1 MLSRVAASLY
11 WLSRYVERSDG
22 MLRMLKINY
31 ASSQDTLQE
40 FTWEPVIRIFSSPE
54 EDAAEKLENDSRNV
68 LKYMVTGKNNAN
80 SVFNIITLAR
90 ENARSVQ
97 DHITKDLWQC
107 LNEYYHTVKD
117 PKLER
122 SLLREDP
129 ISVLDVLIKQ
139 VMLYY
144 GTVEITM
151 ERGEG
156 RSFMNIG
163 KYLERA
169 IQSVDILDTK
179 FGSISD
185 NPDLLTDT
193 TYWKHLLLSL
203 GGYELYL
210 KTYREGFEAENVLE
224 QVVLNNDFPRSVIYS
239 VNNIQRYFDRLK
251 NNSNMED
258 FREMSFQ
265 IGRLQSHIKYS
276 SVRSIR
282 QEGLHIFLTQ
292 IRSELYGIANSLN
305 TACSNSTFTCPPFTV
320 TDPSGFT
327 ILP

>member
-1 MLSRVAASLY
+1 MLSRVAASFY
-11 WLSRYVERSDG
+11 WLSRYIERSDG

-31 ASSQDTLQE
+31 ASSQDTIQE
-40 FTWEPVIRIFSSPE
+40 FTWEPVIRIFSDSE
-54 EDAAEKLENDSRNV
+54 EDQTDNLANNSRAV
-68 LKYMVTGKNNAN
+68 LKYMVTGKGNSN
-80 SVFNIITLAR
+80 SVLNIITLAR
-90 ENARSVQ
+90 ENARGVQ
-97 DHITKDLWQC
+97 EHITKDLWQC
-107 LNEYYHTVKD
+107 LNEYYHTIKD
-117 PKLER
+117 PKLDR
-122 SLLREDP
+122 SLQREDP
-129 ISVLDVLIKQ
+129 IGVLDVLIKQ

-156 RSFMNIG
+156 HSFMNIG

-203 GGYELYL
+203 GGYELYR

-239 VNNIQRYFDRLK
+239 VNNIQRYFEKLK

-265 IGRLQSHIKYS
+265 IGRLESRIKYS
-276 SVRSIR
+276 SVRSIK
-282 QEGLHIFLTQ
+282 QEGLHTFLTQ
-292 IRSELYGIANSLN
+292 IRSELYGVANALNEHYFANS
-305 TACSNSTFTCPPFTV
+305 
-320 TDPSGFT
+320 
-327 ILP
+327 

>member
-22 MLRMLKINY
+22 ILRMLKINY
-31 ASSQDTLQE
+31 ASSQDTVQE
-40 FTWEPVIRIFSSPE
+40 FTWEPVIRIFAGTDE
-54 EDAAEKLENDSRNV
+54 ETEKLGNNSRAV
-68 LKYMVTGKNNAN
+68 LKYMVTGKSNPN
-80 SVFNIITLAR
+80 SILNIITLAR

-97 DHITKDLWQC
+97 EHITKDLWQC

-117 PKLER
+117 IKLET
-122 SLLREDP
+122 SLRREDP
-129 ISVLDVLIKQ
+129 ISVLDVLIRQ

-151 ERGEG
+151 ERSEG

-163 KYLERA
+163 KYLERG

-179 FGSISD
+179 FGSID
-185 NPDLLTDT
+185 HNPDLLTDT

-239 VNNIQRYFDRLK
+239 VNHIQRYFERLK
-251 NNSNMED
+251 NDSNID
-258 FREMSFQ
+258 DYRELSFY

-276 SVRSIR
+276 SVKSIR
-282 QEGLHIFLTQ
+282 DEGLHTFLTQ
-292 IRSELYGIANSLN
+292 IRSQLFGIGDALNNHYFANS
-305 TACSNSTFTCPPFTV
+305 
-320 TDPSGFT
+320 
-327 ILP
+327 

>member
-11 WLSRYVERSDG
+11 WQSRYIERSDG

-31 ASSQDTLQE
+31 ASSQDAIQE
-40 FTWEPVIRIFSSPE
+40 FTWEPVIRIFAGSE
-54 EDAAEKLENDSRNV
+54 EEGEALENDSRAV
-68 LKYMVTGKNNAN
+68 LKYMVMGKSNSN
-80 SVFNIITLAR
+80 SVLNIITLAR

-97 DHITKDLWQC
+97 EHITKDLWQC

-117 PKLER
+117 SKLER
-122 SLLREDP
+122 ALQREDP

-179 FGSISD
+179 FGSID
-185 NPDLLTDT
+185 ENPDRLTDT

-239 VNNIQRYFDRLK
+239 VNNIQRYFERLK
-251 NNSNMED
+251 NDTNLED
-258 FREMSFQ
+258 FRDMTFK
-265 IGRLQSHIKYS
+265 IGRLQSRIKYS
-276 SVRSIR
+276 SVKTIR
-282 QEGLHIFLTQ
+282 QEGLHAFLTQ
-292 IRSELYGIANSLN
+292 IRSELYGIANALN
-305 TACSNSTFTCPPFTV
+305 EHYFANS
-320 TDPSGFT
+320 
-327 ILP
+327 

>member
-1 MLSRVAASLY
+1 MLSRVAASFY
-11 WLSRYVERSDG
+11 WLSRYIERSDG

-31 ASSQDTLQE
+31 ASSQDTVQE
-40 FTWEPVIRIFSSPE
+40 FTWEPVIRIF
-54 EDAAEKLENDSRNV
+54 AGAEQAEADKLENDSRSV
-68 LKYMVTGKNNAN
+68 LKYMVTGKNNPN
-80 SVFNIITLAR
+80 SILNIITLAR
-90 ENARSVQ
+90 ENARGVQ
-97 DHITKDLWQC
+97 EHITKDLWQC

-117 PKLER
+117 SRLER
-122 SLLREDP
+122 SLQREDP
-129 ISVLDVLIKQ
+129 IGVLDVLIKQ

-179 FGSISD
+179 FSSVSD
-185 NPDLLTDT
+185 NPNLLTDT

-210 KTYREGFEAENVLE
+210 KTYREGFEAENILE

-251 NNSNMED
+251 NDTNVD
-258 FREMSFQ
+258 TYREMSFQ
-265 IGRLQSHIKYS
+265 IGRLQSRIKYS

-292 IRSELYGIANSLN
+292 IRSELYGVGNSLN
-305 TACSNSTFTCPPFTV
+305 EYYFANS
-320 TDPSGFT
+320 
-327 ILP
+327 

>member
-1 MLSRVAASLY
+1 MLSRVAASFY
-11 WLSRYVERSDG
+11 WLSRYIERSDG

-31 ASSQDTLQE
+31 ASSQDTVLP
-40 FTWEPVIRIFSSPE
+40 FTWDPVIRIYGGLGDDEGKS
-54 EDAAEKLENDSRNV
+54 LGNDSRAV
-68 LKYMVTGKNNAN
+68 LKYMVVGKAN
-80 SVFNIITLAR
+80 SNSVLNIITMAR
-90 ENARSVQ
+90 ENARGVQ
-97 DHITKDLWQC
+97 EHIPKDLWQC

-117 PKLER
+117 PKIER
-122 SLLREDP
+122 ALQREDP
-129 ISVLDVLIKQ
+129 IGVLDILIKQ

-151 ERGEG
+151 ERGAG

-179 FGSISD
+179 FGSID
-185 NPDLLTDT
+185 NNPDLLTDT

-210 KTYREGFEAENVLE
+210 KTYREGFEAENILE

-265 IGRLQSHIKYS
+265 IGRLQSRIKYS

-282 QEGLHIFLTQ
+282 QEGLHTFLTQ
-292 IRSELYGIANSLN
+292 IRSELYGIADSLN
-305 TACSNSTFTCPPFTV
+305 EHYFANS
-320 TDPSGFT
+320 
-327 ILP
+327 

>member
-1 MLSRVAASLY
+1 
-11 WLSRYVERSDG
+11 

-31 ASSQDTLQE
+31 ASSQDAIQE
-40 FTWEPVIRIFSSPE
+40 FTWEPVIRIFAGLDD
-54 EDAAEKLENDSRNV
+54 EDAGSLGNDSRAV
-68 LKYMVTGKNNAN
+68 LKYMVLGKGNSN
-80 SVFNIITLAR
+80 SVLNIITLAR

-97 DHITKDLWQC
+97 EHITKDLWQC

-117 PKLER
+117 SKLER
-122 SLLREDP
+122 ALQREDP
-129 ISVLDVLIKQ
+129 IGVLDVLIKQ

-239 VNNIQRYFDRLK
+239 VNNIQRYFERLK
-251 NNSNMED
+251 NDRNMDD
-258 FREMSFQ
+258 FRDMIFK
-265 IGRLQSHIKYS
+265 IGRLQSRIKYS
-276 SVRSIR
+276 SVKTIR
-282 QEGLHIFLTQ
+282 QEGLHTFLTQ
-292 IRSELYGIANSLN
+292 IRGELYGIADALNEYYFANS
-305 TACSNSTFTCPPFTV
+305 
-320 TDPSGFT
+320 
-327 ILP
+327 

>member
-1 MLSRVAASLY
+1 
-11 WLSRYVERSDG
+11 

-31 ASSQDTLQE
+31 ASSQDAIQE
-40 FTWEPVIRIFSSPE
+40 FTWEPVIRIFAGLEDE
-54 EDAAEKLENDSRNV
+54 EGENLGNDSRAV
-68 LKYMVTGKNNAN
+68 LKYMVMGKSNSN
-80 SVFNIITLAR
+80 SVLNIITLAR

-97 DHITKDLWQC
+97 EHITKDLWQC

-117 PKLER
+117 TKLER
-122 SLLREDP
+122 ALQREDP

-239 VNNIQRYFDRLK
+239 VNNIQRYFERLQ
-251 NNSNMED
+251 NDSNMDD
-258 FREMSFQ
+258 FRDMTFK
-265 IGRLQSHIKYS
+265 IGRLQSRIKYS
-276 SVRSIR
+276 SVKTIR
-282 QEGLHIFLTQ
+282 QEGLHAFLTQ
-292 IRSELYGIANSLN
+292 IRGELYGIANALSEHYF
-305 TACSNSTFTCPPFTV
+305 ANS
-320 TDPSGFT
+320 
-327 ILP
+327 

>member
-1 MLSRVAASLY
+1 MLSRVAASFY
-11 WLSRYVERSDG
+11 WMSRYIERSDG
-22 MLRMLKINY
+22 LLRMLKINY
-31 ASSQDTLQE
+31 ASSQDTIAE
-40 FTWEPVIRIFSSPE
+40 FTWEPVIDMYAE
-54 EDAAEKLENDSRNV
+54 HGEDEGGKLENDSRSV
-68 LKYMVTGKNNAN
+68 LKYMVTGKGN
-80 SVFNIITLAR
+80 SNSIVNIITLAR

-97 DHITKDLWQC
+97 EHITKDLWQC
-107 LNEYYHTVKD
+107 LNEYYHAVKD
-117 PKLER
+117 TKLER
-122 SLLREDP
+122 ALQREDP
-129 ISVLDVLIKQ
+129 IGVLDVLIKQ

-239 VNNIQRYFDRLK
+239 VNNIQRYFERLK
-251 NNSNMED
+251 KDSNLD
-258 FREMSFQ
+258 NFREMSFR
-265 IGRLQSHIKYS
+265 IGRLQSRIKYS
-276 SVRSIR
+276 SVRSIK
-282 QEGLHIFLTQ
+282 QEGLHTFLAQ
-292 IRSELYGIANSLN
+292 IRGELYGISDALNEYYFANS
-305 TACSNSTFTCPPFTV
+305 
-320 TDPSGFT
+320 
-327 ILP
+327 

>member
-1 MLSRVAASLY
+1 MLSRVAASFY
-11 WLSRYVERSDG
+11 WLSRYIERSDG

-31 ASSQDTLQE
+31 ASSQDTVQE
-40 FTWEPVIRIFSSPE
+40 FTWEPVIRIFAGL
-54 EDAAEKLENDSRNV
+54 DVAEADKLEYDSRSV
-68 LKYMVTGKNNAN
+68 LKYMVTGKNNPN
-80 SVFNIITLAR
+80 SILNIITLAR
-90 ENARSVQ
+90 ENARGVQ
-97 DHITKDLWQC
+97 EHITKDLWQC
-107 LNEYYHTVKD
+107 LNEYYHAVKD
-117 PKLER
+117 PRVER
-122 SLLREDP
+122 SLQREDP
-129 ISVLDVLIKQ
+129 IGILDVLIKQ

-179 FGSISD
+179 FSSVSD
-185 NPDLLTDT
+185 NPNLLTDT

-210 KTYREGFEAENVLE
+210 KTYREGFEAENILE

-251 NNSNMED
+251 NDINVD
-258 FREMSFQ
+258 TFRDMSFQ
-265 IGRLQSHIKYS
+265 IGRLQSRIKYS

-282 QEGLHIFLTQ
+282 QEGLHTFLTQ
-292 IRSELYGIANSLN
+292 IRSELYGVGNSLN
-305 TACSNSTFTCPPFTV
+305 EYYFANS
-320 TDPSGFT
+320 
-327 ILP
+327 

>member
-1 MLSRVAASLY
+1 MLSRVAASFY
-11 WLSRYVERSDG
+11 WLSRYIERSDG

-31 ASSQDTLQE
+31 ASSQDTVQE
-40 FTWEPVIRIFSSPE
+40 FTWEPVIRIFAGL
-54 EDAAEKLENDSRNV
+54 EDDASTRLENDSRAV
-68 LKYMVTGKNNAN
+68 LKYMVTGKTNSN
-80 SVFNIITLAR
+80 SVLNIITLAR
-90 ENARSVQ
+90 ENARGVQ
-97 DHITKDLWQC
+97 EHITKDLWQC

-117 PKLER
+117 SRLEKA
-122 SLLREDP
+122 LQREDP
-129 ISVLDVLIKQ
+129 IGILDILIKQ

-179 FGSISD
+179 FGSIDD

-210 KTYREGFEAENVLE
+210 KTYREGFEAENILE

-239 VNNIQRYFDRLK
+239 VNNIHRYFERLK
-251 NNSNMED
+251 NDSNVDD

-265 IGRLQSHIKYS
+265 IGRLQSRIKYS
-276 SVRSIR
+276 SVKSIR
-282 QEGLHIFLTQ
+282 EEGLHTFLTQ
-292 IRSELYGIANSLN
+292 IRSELYGIGNKLN
-305 TACSNSTFTCPPFTV
+305 EYYFAHS
-320 TDPSGFT
+320 
-327 ILP
+327 

>member
-1 MLSRVAASLY
+1 MLSRVAASFY
-11 WLSRYVERSDG
+11 WLSRYIERSDG

-31 ASSQDTLQE
+31 ASSQDTVQE
-40 FTWEPVIRIFSSPE
+40 FTWEPVIRIFAGLDLAE
-54 EDAAEKLENDSRNV
+54 TEKLENDSRSV
-68 LKYMVTGKNNAN
+68 LKYMVTGKNNPN
-80 SVFNIITLAR
+80 SILNIITLAR
-90 ENARSVQ
+90 ENARGVQ
-97 DHITKDLWQC
+97 EHITKDLWQC
-107 LNEYYHTVKD
+107 LNEYYHAVKD
-117 PKLER
+117 PRVER
-122 SLLREDP
+122 SLQREDP
-129 ISVLDVLIKQ
+129 IGILDVLIKQ

-179 FGSISD
+179 FSSVNN

-210 KTYREGFEAENVLE
+210 KTYREGFEAENILE

-239 VNNIQRYFDRLK
+239 VDNIQRYFDRLK
-251 NNSNMED
+251 NDTNVD
-258 FREMSFQ
+258 TYREMSFQ
-265 IGRLQSHIKYS
+265 IGRLQSRIKYS

-292 IRSELYGIANSLN
+292 IRNELYGVGNSLN
-305 TACSNSTFTCPPFTV
+305 EYYFANS
-320 TDPSGFT
+320 
-327 ILP
+327 

>member
-1 MLSRVAASLY
+1 MLSRVAASFY
-11 WLSRYVERSDG
+11 WLSRYIERSDG

-31 ASSQDTLQE
+31 ASSQDTVQE
-40 FTWEPVIRIFSSPE
+40 FTWEPVIRIFAGSNDIES
-54 EDAAEKLENDSRNV
+54 EKLENNSRAV
-68 LKYMVTGKNNAN
+68 LKYMVTGKTNPN
-80 SVFNIITLAR
+80 SILNIITLSR
-90 ENARSVQ
+90 ENARGVQ
-97 DHITKDLWQC
+97 EHITKDLWQC

-117 PKLER
+117 SRLER
-122 SLLREDP
+122 SLQREDP
-129 ISVLDVLIKQ
+129 IGVLDILIKQ

-179 FGSISD
+179 FSSISD

-251 NNSNMED
+251 NDTNVDNY
-258 FREMSFQ
+258 REMSFQ
-265 IGRLQSHIKYS
+265 IGRLQSRIKYS

-282 QEGLHIFLTQ
+282 AEGLHTFLTQ
-292 IRSELYGIANSLN
+292 IRSELYGIGNSLN
-305 TACSNSTFTCPPFTV
+305 EYYFGNS
-320 TDPSGFT
+320 
-327 ILP
+327 

>member
-1 MLSRVAASLY
+1 MLSRVAASFY
-11 WLSRYVERSDG
+11 WLSRYIERSDG

-31 ASSQDTLQE
+31 ASSQDAVQE
-40 FTWEPVIRIFSSPE
+40 FTWKPVIRIFAGHDEYSEALEDSSRE
-54 EDAAEKLENDSRNV
+54 V
-68 LKYMVTGKNNAN
+68 LKFMVTGKINAN
-80 SVFNIITLAR
+80 SILNIITLAR

-97 DHITKDLWQC
+97 EHIPKDLWQC

-117 PKLER
+117 PRLEKA
-122 SLLREDP
+122 LQREDP
-129 ISVLDVLIKQ
+129 IGLLDILIKQ

-144 GTVEITM
+144 GTIEITM

-179 FGSISD
+179 FGSVGD

-193 TYWKHLLLSL
+193 SYWKHLLLSL

-210 KTYREGFEAENVLE
+210 KTYREGFEAANILE

-251 NNSNMED
+251 SDSNID
-258 FREMSFQ
+258 TFREMSFQ
-265 IGRLQSHIKYS
+265 IGRLQSRIKYS
-276 SVRSIR
+276 SVKTIE
-282 QEGLHIFLTQ
+282 QEGLHSFLTQ
-292 IRSELYGIANSLN
+292 IRKELYGIGNALNEYYFANS
-305 TACSNSTFTCPPFTV
+305 
-320 TDPSGFT
+320 
-327 ILP
+327 

>member
-31 ASSQDTLQE
+31 ASSQDTMRQ
-40 FTWEPVIRIFSSPE
+40 FTWEPVTRIFANA
-54 EDAAEKLENDSRNV
+54 DQAETEALKNDSRKV
-68 LKYMVTGKNNAN
+68 LQYMVYGKDNAN
-80 SVFNIITLAR
+80 SVVNIITLAR

-97 DHITKDLWQC
+97 EHITKDLWQC
-107 LNEYYHTVKD
+107 LNEYYHTIKD

-122 SLLREDP
+122 ALLREDP

-179 FGSISD
+179 FVSINE

-210 KTYREGFEAENVLE
+210 KSYKEGFEATNVLE
-224 QVVLNNDFPRSVIYS
+224 QVIKLTGFP
-239 VNNIQRYFDRLK
+239 
-251 NNSNMED
+251 
-258 FREMSFQ
+258 
-265 IGRLQSHIKYS
+265 LQTLIKAS
-276 SVRSIR
+276 
-282 QEGLHIFLTQ
+282 
-292 IRSELYGIANSLN
+292 
-305 TACSNSTFTCPPFTV
+305 
-320 TDPSGFT
+320 
-327 ILP
+327 

>member
-1 MLSRVAASLY
+1 MLSRVAASFY
-11 WLSRYVERSDG
+11 WLSRYIERSDG

-31 ASSQDTLQE
+31 ASSQDTVQE
-40 FTWEPVIRIFSSPE
+40 FTWEPVIRIFAGIKE
-54 EDAAEKLENDSRNV
+54 AEVDKLENDSRAV
-68 LKYMVTGKNNAN
+68 LKYMVTGKNNPN
-80 SVFNIITLAR
+80 SILNIITLAR
-90 ENARSVQ
+90 ENARGVQ
-97 DHITKDLWQC
+97 EHISKDLWQC

-117 PKLER
+117 PRLER
-122 SLLREDP
+122 SLQREDP
-129 ISVLDVLIKQ
+129 IGVLDILIKQ

-144 GTVEITM
+144 GTAEITM

-179 FGSISD
+179 FSSVSD

-224 QVVLNNDFPRSVIYS
+224 QVALNNDFPRSVIYS
-239 VNNIQRYFDRLK
+239 VNNIHRYFDRLK
-251 NNSNMED
+251 NDSNVD
-258 FREMSFQ
+258 TFREMSFQ
-265 IGRLQSHIKYS
+265 IGRLQSRIKYS
-276 SVRSIR
+276 SVKSIR
-282 QEGLHIFLTQ
+282 DEGLHLFLTQ
-292 IRSELYGIANSLN
+292 TRKELYGIGNSLN
-305 TACSNSTFTCPPFTV
+305 EYYFANS
-320 TDPSGFT
+320 
-327 ILP
+327 

>member
-1 MLSRVAASLY
+1 MLSRVAASFY
-11 WLSRYVERSDG
+11 WLSRYIERSDG

-31 ASSQDTLQE
+31 ASSQDTVQE
-40 FTWEPVIRIFSSPE
+40 FTWEPVMRIFAGLNAGE
-54 EDAAEKLENDSRNV
+54 AEKLDNDSRSV
-68 LKYMVTGKNNAN
+68 LKYMVTGKSNPN
-80 SVFNIITLAR
+80 SILNIITLAR
-90 ENARSVQ
+90 ENARGVQ
-97 DHITKDLWQC
+97 EHITKDLWQC

-117 PKLER
+117 SRLER
-122 SLLREDP
+122 ALHREDP
-129 ISVLDVLIKQ
+129 IGVLDVLIKQ

-156 RSFMNIG
+156 RAFMNIG

-179 FGSISD
+179 FSSISD

-251 NNSNMED
+251 NDSNAD
-258 FREMSFQ
+258 DYREMSFQ
-265 IGRLQSHIKYS
+265 IGRLQSRIKYS
-276 SVRSIR
+276 SVKSIK
-282 QEGLHIFLTQ
+282 QEGLHLFLTQ
-292 IRSELYGIANSLN
+292 IRSELYGVGNSLN
-305 TACSNSTFTCPPFTV
+305 QHYFANS
-320 TDPSGFT
+320 
-327 ILP
+327 

>member
-1 MLSRVAASLY
+1 MLSRVAASFY
-11 WLSRYVERSDG
+11 WLSRYIERSDG

-31 ASSQDTLQE
+31 ASSQDTVLP
-40 FTWEPVIRIFSSPE
+40 FTWEPVIRIYGGLDDDESK
-54 EDAAEKLENDSRNV
+54 KLGHDSRTGM
-68 LKYMVTGKNNAN
+68 KYLVTGKNNSN
-80 SVFNIITLAR
+80 SVLNIITLAR

-97 DHITKDLWQC
+97 EHIPKDLWQC
-107 LNEYYHTVKD
+107 LNEYYHTIKD
-117 PKLER
+117 PKIER
-122 SLLREDP
+122 YLQREDP
-129 ISVLDVLIKQ
+129 IGVLDVLIKQ

-210 KTYREGFEAENVLE
+210 KTYREGFEAENVLG

-239 VNNIQRYFDRLK
+239 VNNIARYFERLH
-251 NNSNMED
+251 NDSNLDD
-258 FREMSFQ
+258 FKDMIFK
-265 IGRLQSHIKYS
+265 IGRLQSRIKYS
-276 SVRSIR
+276 SVKTIR
-282 QEGLHIFLTQ
+282 QEGLHAFL
-292 IRSELYGIANSLN
+292 
-305 TACSNSTFTCPPFTV
+305 
-320 TDPSGFT
+320 
-327 ILP
+327 

>member
-1 MLSRVAASLY
+1 MLSRVAASFY
-11 WLSRYVERSDG
+11 WLSRYIERSDG

-31 ASSQDTLQE
+31 ASSQDTVQE
-40 FTWEPVIRIFSSPE
+40 FTWEPVIRIFAGHDE
-54 EDAAEKLENDSRNV
+54 EEREKLENNSRAV
-68 LKYMVTGKNNAN
+68 LKYMVTGKSN
-80 SVFNIITLAR
+80 SNSILNIITLSR

-97 DHITKDLWQC
+97 EHIPKDLWQC

-117 PKLER
+117 PRLEKALQR
-122 SLLREDP
+122 DDP

-179 FGSISD
+179 FGSIDD

-193 TYWKHLLLSL
+193 SYWKHLLLSL

-210 KTYREGFEAENVLE
+210 KTYREGFEASNILE

-239 VNNIQRYFDRLK
+239 VNNIQRYFERLK
-251 NNSNMED
+251 DESNLDD
-258 FREMSFQ
+258 FRDMSFK
-265 IGRLQSHIKYS
+265 IGRLQSRIKYS
-276 SVRSIR
+276 QVKSIE
-282 QEGLHIFLTQ
+282 QEGLHLFLTQ
-292 IRSELYGIANSLN
+292 IRTELYGIANSLN
-305 TACSNSTFTCPPFTV
+305 EHYFANS
-320 TDPSGFT
+320 
-327 ILP
+327 